1 MGGGHKKHSVL
12 DWSTELLYTTY
23 NKTWHIT
30 IKTVSQMGYT
40 VMFDICE
47 ETEHVHKHIKHN
59 TIEAN
64 VKEKWIS
71 WVIKSTVGDIQVLH
85 KVLLEWF
92 KNEHLS

>member
-1 MGGGHKKHSVL
+1 
-12 DWSTELLYTTY
+12 
-23 NKTWHIT
+23 
-30 IKTVSQMGYT
+30 MGYT

-85 KVLLEWF
+85 KVLLE
-92 KNEHLS
+92 